1 MMSRKPQ
8 PHRLFITC
16 DNLVEVAF
24 EEVAHAVLGEGGG
37 ELGAKVAF
45 AVDVEQGADV
55 GDFVGE
61 EGEGVLLLAVNFGV
75 GGALHALA
83 VGSVVDAQRQL
94 PSAVDYAPCDG
105 ELACVGEH
113 RRHSV

>member
-24 EEVAHAVLGEGGG
+24 EEMAHAVLGEGGC

-45 AVDVEQGADV
+45 AVYVEQRADV
-55 GDFVGE
+55 WYFIG
-61 EGEGVLLLAVNFGV
+61 
-75 GGALHALA
+75 
-83 VGSVVDAQRQL
+83 
-94 PSAVDYAPCDG
+94 
-105 ELACVGEH
+105 
-113 RRHSV
+113 